1 MDASSVKKSSKRTLI
16 LSASN
21 LPKVSAIKTAVRE
34 EAVEE
39 VDVEVVEVAGAVVT
53 TVMTTIAVVVAIVV
67 TIVVAVVTLA
77 TIVVAVVTIAT
88 IVAVEVDTKTTIE
101 VVGVAT
107 KIEEVDVN
115 ITKITTTIGEA
126 VAAAFSPSQLAIP

>member
-1 MDASSVKKSSKRTLI
+1 MADASSVTKSSKRTLI

-39 VDVEVVEVAGAVVT
+39 VDVEVVEVAEAVVT

-67 TIVVAVVTLA
+67 TIVVAVVT
-77 TIVVAVVTIAT
+77 IAT
-88 IVAVEVDTKTTIE
+88 IVAAEVDTKTTIE

-107 KIEEVDVN
+107 KIVEVDVN